1 MEYYLVILNIIQCRL
16 YRKTIYQILEGR
28 SATKNPAYTYIYIYT
43 SRSVSISSTST
54 SRWLSLSQTF
64 ISPRTED
71 LSLTSILLSH
81 DVNTHSH
88 LSNCTTRSARWHL
101 DTRSIRKISIREQ
114 LPPCVSIFRQGKLF
128 TAEKIET
135 KRCNCWGYVAD

>member
-1 MEYYLVILNIIQCRL
+1 MKFSL
-16 YRKTIYQILEGR
+16 YRNKLSKIQFSREEAQLKIR
-28 SATKNPAYTYIYIYT
+28 NCYTHIYIYLET
-43 SRSVSISSTST
+43 FRYHRPRR

-128 TAEKIET
+128 TAEKIGT
-135 KRCNCWGYVAD
+135 